1 MKKYKKNYSDK
12 EILLDQALDELELT
26 GTLDDIYH
34 DVSGN
39 NTLDDLD
46 DYEYQQEQAYGIQ
59 SKNLQFIPTDRY
71 IKRTRKGWE
80 ISSRERIF
88 GCHKKWQAF

>member
-1 MKKYKKNYSDK
+1 VALLGCFVYISLNKEKLTMKKYKKNYSDK

-71 IKRTRKGWE
+71 IKRTRKG
-80 ISSRERIF
+80 
-88 GCHKKWQAF
+88 

>member
-1 MKKYKKNYSDK
+1 VALLGCFVYISLNKEKLTMKKYKKNYSDK

-71 IKRTRKGWE
+71 IKRTRK
-80 ISSRERIF
+80 S
-88 GCHKKWQAF
+88 

>member
-71 IKRTRKGWE
+71 IKRTRKG
-80 ISSRERIF
+80 
-88 GCHKKWQAF
+88 

>member
-1 MKKYKKNYSDK
+1 MDFYVWHIHTINDRSNRNYSSPCIHYSDK

-71 IKRTRKGWE
+71 IKRTRKG
-80 ISSRERIF
+80 
-88 GCHKKWQAF
+88 